1 MKTLIT
7 FLGRSPKGENGYRKT
22 RYQFDDGASDE
33 VAFFGWSLARRIE
46 PDRLI
51 ILGTDGSMWDHLFE
65 GDLPL
70 GDAEESRRLELVS
83 AVENKA
89 VTEGQLNALAP
100 LLGKAL
106 GCEVY
111 LDLIPYCHTEEEQ
124 TGLLQIMAEHVA
136 TGSGVHIDVTH
147 GFRHQPML
155 ALLSALHLRLL
166 RDAEIDGIWYGEFD
180 PDSGKARVHE
190 LSGLLRIAD
199 WLVAFSAFEKDGD
212 YGVFRDLLPQEMSH
226 DLVDAAFFERVNRI
240 GQARS
245 RAQSL
250 LNKLEQHRQP
260 DPAAE
265 LFYPEL
271 KQRLGWSS
279 EGRFYER
286 QRALAFQ
293 YLERGQYLEATMT
306 GYEAFISGLVQKEGG
321 QPDKTSDREAARDRY
336 DSEQKSKKPRTP
348 QYKSWDSLR
357 RLRNSIA
364 HGAQPRGEEVQRAL
378 SSASEMCKLLEDL
391 FITLFPEEAQ

>member
-22 RYQFDDGASDE
+22 HYQFDDGASDE

-46 PDRLI
+46 PGRLI
-51 ILGTDGSMWDHLFE
+51 ILGTSGSMWDHLFE
-65 GDLPL
+65 GDLEL

-83 AVENKA
+83 AVEDQA
-89 VTEGQLNALAP
+89 VTEEQLNALAP

-106 GCEVY
+106 GYEVY

-124 TGLLQIMAEHVA
+124 TGLLQIMAEHVM
-136 TGSGVHIDVTH
+136 TGSQVHIDVTH

-166 RDAEIDGIWYGEFD
+166 RDAEIDGIWYGAFD
-180 PDSGKARVHE
+180 PDSGEAKVHE

-212 YGVFRDLLPQEMSH
+212 YGVFRTLLPREMSD

-250 LNKLEQHRQP
+250 MTKLEHHRQP

-279 EGRFYER
+279 GGRFYER
-286 QRALAFQ
+286 QRALALQ

-306 GYEAFISGLVQKEGG
+306 GYEAFISGLVQKAGG
-321 QPDKTSDREAARDRY
+321 QPDNSDDREHAREQF
-336 DSEQKSKKPRTP
+336 DSEQKTITPRTER
-348 QYKSWDSLR
+348 YRAWDSLR
-357 RLRNSIA
+357 RLRNSVI
-364 HGAQPRGEEVQRAL
+364 HGAQPKGEEVQRAL
-378 SSASEMCKLLEDL
+378 SGASEMHKLLEKL
-391 FITLFPEEAQ
+391 FAKLLSEEAQ